1 MIDSIDKAKTAALP
15 LPAPGGGATGE
26 GGFSAALQAA
36 QKAAAAETARAN
48 ELAAIREQGFTD
60 WVRDMRIEKLKEEL
74 RRRVMAEMGLSEA
87 DLSTMTDAM
96 REILEAKIREAV
108 EQALQEQLAKQD
120 GEAGTGTAAGDAGPG
135 GGAAAPA
142 APGKN
147 DPPGKK
153 VPVIAALVQA
163 GGAPLF

>member
-1 MIDSIDKAKTAALP
+1 MIDSIDKVKTAALP
-15 LPAPGGGATGE
+15 LPALDAGATGE

-120 GEAGTGTAAGDAGPG
+120 GGAGTGTASGDAGPG
-135 GGAAAPA
+135 GAAAPA
-142 APGKN
+142 MPGKN

-163 GGAPLF
+163 GGQSLF